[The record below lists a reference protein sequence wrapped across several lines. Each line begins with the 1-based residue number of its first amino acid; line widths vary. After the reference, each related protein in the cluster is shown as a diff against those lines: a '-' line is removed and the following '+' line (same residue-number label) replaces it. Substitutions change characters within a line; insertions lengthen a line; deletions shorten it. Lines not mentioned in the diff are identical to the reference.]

1 VNTEIESPPEQR
13 VRLSARERQVLGLL
27 GVGCTPGQIAAMLG
41 VSASTVDIYCNR
53 IMVKLGIYDLAGLA
67 RFAQRRKEP

>member
-13 VRLSARERQVLGLL
+13 VRLSSRERQVLALL
-27 GVGCTPGQIAAMLG
+27 RAGCMPGQIAAMLG

-53 IMVKLGIYDLAGLA
+53 IMVKLDIYDLAALA
-67 RFAQRRKEP
+67 SFAQRRERP